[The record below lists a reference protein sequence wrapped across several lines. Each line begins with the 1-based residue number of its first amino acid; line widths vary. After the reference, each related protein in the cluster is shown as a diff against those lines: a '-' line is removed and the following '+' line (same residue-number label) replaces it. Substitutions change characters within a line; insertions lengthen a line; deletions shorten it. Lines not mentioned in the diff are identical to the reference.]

1 MKYPKSFID
10 FVEKNG
16 SWYYDS
22 GFFVID
28 KAPEQ
33 DEVITAEATFLDL
46 EGYMGQWAKTQGY
59 YLMIDLC
66 NECKDI
72 IKFYA
77 DLYWMAEDGILDDEN
92 DDKRLETKGMFNTY
106 EEAFMAAFEKVCELV
121 K

>member
-1 MKYPKSFID
+1 MKYPKEFID

-28 KAPEQ
+28 KAPEGQ
-33 DEVITAEATFLDL
+33 GDEVITAEATFLDL
-46 EGYMGQWAKTQGY
+46 EGYMRQWTEDNGY
-59 YLMIDLC
+59 IIDAHYYRSWG
-66 NECKDI
+66 E
-72 IKFYA
+72 FRG
-77 DLYWMAEDGILDDEN
+77 EVEN
-92 DDKRLETKGMFNTY
+92 DGMCNAIDGSFKTY